1 MSSPL
6 LSVHQLS
13 QSHGAKSLFKNLS
26 FSIQHQDRI
35 GLLGPNGAGK
45 TTLLNIIAGQLKAD
59 AGQVIYTQNLKLG
72 YLEQSPS
79 FQHATI
85 EEELLAVLDDAFD
98 KRQRSMAEELISR
111 LGLDSD
117 RFDRHAEIKTLSGG
131 QQKRVALARA
141 LLKQPDLLILDEPTN
156 HLDIESLLWLEDY
169 LEQQKNLTLLCVS
182 HDRLFLQNVCH
193 TIFDLDP
200 KYKEGLLKIEG
211 SYDQYLNHKES
222 VLAAQESFEASQANI
237 LRRETA
243 WLQRGAKA
251 RTTKAKARID
261 KTQALKTEV
270 DALRELNKKRDLS
283 IEFSVNQKLP
293 KKLIEAKK
301 ISKAYADKILFKNFD
316 LSLMAG
322 SRIAL
327 LGKNGVGKTTLIRC
341 LLGEEAIDTGSI
353 DRAENLFANYIDQT
367 RAGLDQEKSLMENLD
382 SQGGHVFVN
391 GTPWF
396 VDAYLNRFNFKKE
409 QFTMPVKALSGGE
422 KARLMLAKLMLKPS
436 PVIVLDEPTNDLD
449 IETLDVLRDALKSYT
464 GAVILVTHDRLFMEQ
479 VCDSII
485 AFTDKNDLLN
495 EEEGQL
501 IRFESYLQWQDWK
514 EQQKKQHQAKLEQA
528 KQTQKKRSNNVLKM
542 SYKESYE
549 LEHIEEKILEKEA
562 QLESVKTDLASDAV
576 VSNPEK
582 LIELSKQQE
591 SLESEVES
599 MYQRWAELDE
609 KQKLC
614 SK

>member
-6 LSVHQLS
+6 LSVNQLS
-13 QSHGAKSLFKNLS
+13 QAHGVKKLFKDLS
-26 FSIQHQDRI
+26 FAIQPQDRI

-45 TTLLNIIAGQLKAD
+45 STLLNIIAGQLKAD
-59 AGQVIYTQNLKLG
+59 SGQVIYSQNLKFG
-72 YLEQSPS
+72 YLDQIPTFKHE
-79 FQHATI
+79 TI
-85 EEELLAVLDDAFD
+85 EEELLAVLEDAFD

-111 LGLDSD
+111 LGLDTGS
-117 RFDRHAEIKTLSGG
+117 FNRHAELKTLSGG
-131 QQKRVALARA
+131 QQKRVALARE

-200 KYKEGLLKIEG
+200 KYKDGLLKIDG
-211 SYDQYLNHKES
+211 SYDHYLQHKENI
-222 VLAAQESFEASQANI
+222 LQTQESLESSQANV
-237 LRRETA
+237 LRRETE
-243 WLQRGAKA
+243 WLQQGAKA
-251 RTTKAKARID
+251 RTTKAKARIENVY
-261 KTQALKTEV
+261 KLKTEV
-270 DALRELNKKRDLS
+270 EALRALNKKRDLS
-283 IEFSVNQKLP
+283 IEFSVNEKLP

-301 ISKAYADKILFKNFD
+301 ISKAYADKTLFKNFD
-316 LSLMAG
+316 LNLMAG

-341 LLGEEAIDTGSI
+341 LLGEENVDAGHIE
-353 DRAENLFANYIDQT
+353 RAENLFANYIDQA
-367 RAGLDQEKSLMENLD
+367 RAGLELEKSLIENLD

-396 VDAYLNRFNFKKE
+396 IDAYLNRFNFKKE
-409 QFTMPVKALSGGE
+409 QFNMPVKALSGGE

-436 PVIVLDEPTNDLD
+436 PIIVLDEPTNDLD

-485 AFTDKNDLLN
+485 AFTEKNDLLN
-495 EEEGQL
+495 DEEGEL

-514 EQQKKQHQAKLEQA
+514 NERKKQEQAKLEQL
-528 KQTQKKRSNNVLKM
+528 KQTQKKKSSNVLKM

-549 LEHIEEKILEKEA
+549 LEHIESHIQEKEE
-562 QLESVKTDLASDAV
+562 QLEAVKREITSEAV

-582 LIELSKQQE
+582 LIELSKQLNA
-591 SLESEVES
+591 LENEVET

-614 SK
+614 MK